1 MRPIKR
7 AIILCW
13 IMLVACF
20 AIKLFGGNWFEVVC
34 TNEHFSN
41 LCYFVQN
48 NKVAFEIFS
57 FVLYVFP
64 TILIVLS
71 FSLIPNPS
79 KIQIKIIIIVLILVW
94 ATRFIS
100 MSIKS
105 TIEPIVLIVFPIILN
120 YIGNKERGFKKVFCS
135 TWYYGIVGSAIALCF
150 QVISLIT
157 RNAGIKIISK
167 DVLTTFIMLIDY
179 YIMLILYYL
188 YVKLKKGTEKN
199 G

>member
-41 LCYFVQN
+41 LCDYVNRTPILYEGIAVITYLFSAYFIILSASR
-48 NKVAFEIFS
+48 KSKISIFEF
-57 FVLYVFP
+57 FL
-64 TILIVLS
+64 TIIC
-71 FSLIPNPS
+71 FSLC
-79 KIQIKIIIIVLILVW
+79 W
-94 ATRFIS
+94 ALKFIS
-100 MSIKS
+100 HNLKSIF
-105 TIEPIVLIVFPIILN
+105 ELLLIWVFPIILN
-120 YIGNKERGFKKVFCS
+120 KSNFGGFFKSFKKTWHYGIIGNFLVLS
-135 TWYYGIVGSAIALCF
+135 F

-157 RNAGIKIISK
+157 RNIS
-167 DVLTTFIMLIDY
+167 LSFITGNFMLSMILLVDY
-179 YIMLILYYL
+179 YIMIFLYFL
-188 YVKLKKGTEKN
+188 YVKQKEVNKN